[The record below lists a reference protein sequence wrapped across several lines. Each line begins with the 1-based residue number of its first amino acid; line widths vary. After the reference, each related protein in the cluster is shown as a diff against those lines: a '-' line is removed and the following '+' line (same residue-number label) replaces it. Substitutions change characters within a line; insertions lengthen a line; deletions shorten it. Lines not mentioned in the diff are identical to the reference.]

1 MEDEWLLKAGPD
13 RVKGPLML
21 LVRNHHSVPCACA
34 VREVTFLPPR
44 GGSWNWTEI
53 HKNGLFR
60 HDFGTSNSVFSS
72 VEIRAIISFK
82 AISWY

>member
-34 VREVTFLPPR
+34 VREVTFFTTT
-44 GGSWNWTEI
+44 GGAPGI
-53 HKNGLFR
+53 GLRFIKM
-60 HDFGTSNSVFSS
+60 DCSGMTLELQILYFLQ
-72 VEIRAIISFK
+72 
-82 AISWY
+82 